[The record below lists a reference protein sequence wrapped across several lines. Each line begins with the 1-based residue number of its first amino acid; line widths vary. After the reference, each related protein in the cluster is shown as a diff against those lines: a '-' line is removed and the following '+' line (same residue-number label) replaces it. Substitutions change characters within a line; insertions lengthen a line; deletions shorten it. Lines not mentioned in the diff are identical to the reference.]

1 MNQAP
6 MPTDVTSDDK
16 LWAAIGYPI
25 PVVAIIVLLMED
37 KRARPFIRFHAV
49 QSIALWIV
57 YAVLG
62 VFLTAISFGL
72 LGICF
77 GVLWLAFF
85 YPAYLAYQGQKFEVP
100 VVTKFLRDQHWVE

>member
-62 VFLTAISFGL
+62 VILTAISFGL